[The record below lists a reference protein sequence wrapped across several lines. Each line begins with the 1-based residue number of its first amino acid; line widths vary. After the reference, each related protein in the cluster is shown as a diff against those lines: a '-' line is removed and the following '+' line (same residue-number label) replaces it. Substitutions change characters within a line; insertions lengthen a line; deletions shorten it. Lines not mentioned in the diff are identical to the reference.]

1 MNTVK
6 ASFLLLA
13 VSFFCSQIAFAQEY
27 PISNQYH
34 FNYYLANPAVAGS
47 TDCSYFMLTHHQQW
61 VGVQDAPM
69 TDVFAFQTR
78 LKSNVG
84 LGAYVFTDRN
94 GYSMQQGAQLS
105 FAYHILLDRR
115 NNYSRQVYK
124 DRQLSF
130 AVSAKFFNFD
140 FDPQL
145 YLLAGGSTTDPAY
158 QTLASAMAFNANV
171 GAYFVSYGFFTGL
184 SFTNLAPMQMP
195 AYDVNLEPIIPLT
208 GLLFIGNEFKT
219 TATER
224 LEPSLMIKAN
234 ALGEWQGDVNL
245 KYSNSFPKDN
255 FAYWLQLTYRHAF
268 EANNTQSLN
277 LMPMV
282 GFQFDKFHI
291 GYTYTVD
298 LNRLI
303 RHSYGTHQIMLG
315 YTLCSAPERFC
326 R

>member
-1 MNTVK
+1 
-6 ASFLLLA
+6 LLVFSLGE
-13 VSFFCSQIAFAQEY
+13 VNLSAQEY

-61 VGVQDAPM
+61 VGVSDAPM

-78 LKSNVG
+78 LKNNVG
-84 LGAYVFTDRN
+84 LGAYLFTDKN
-94 GYSMQQGAQLS
+94 GYSLQQGAQLT
-105 FAYHILLDRR
+105 FAYHLLLDQR
-115 NNYSRQVYK
+115 NRYSRQIYK

-158 QTLASAMAFNANV
+158 QNLASAMAFNANV
-171 GAYFVSYGFFTGL
+171 GAYFVSYGFFAGL
-184 SFTNLAPMQMP
+184 SFTNLAPMKMP

-208 GLLFIGNEFKT
+208 GLFFIGNEFQT
-219 TATER
+219 NSTER

-234 ALGEWQGDVNL
+234 ALGEWQGDANI
-245 KYSNSFPKDN
+245 KYSSSFPKDN
-255 FAYWLQLTYRHAF
+255 FAYWLQLTYRHGF
-268 EANNTQSLN
+268 DANNNQSLN

-298 LNRLI
+298 LNRLV